1 MSSIKLCSR
10 VDPATTLREQDTA
23 LLGCHSVR
31 FGVGAELGLERR
43 EMLHHECCQEPIFER
58 EQILLVQR
66 IDIGL
71 RVLLDDTV
79 GDDDGPSLV
88 GSTDTIERETTGQTR
103 Y

>member
-43 EMLHHECCQEPIFER
+43 EMLHEQRREETIFTER
-58 EQILLVQR
+58 EQVLLVECV
-66 IDIGL
+66 DNAL
-71 RVLLDDTV
+71 
-79 GDDDGPSLV
+79 
-88 GSTDTIERETTGQTR
+88 
-103 Y
+103 